1 MIGAPNVTPSAELR
15 AIGWTAAV
23 LTKLVVAVAPPH
35 NISLLLCSFRFR
47 PFSLEGVIMRFRS
60 ASVVLLST
68 VVLLPFASSSALAQ
82 TGGTWV
88 CTARDNSRQAGFVSQ
103 LFNAADAA
111 RVNAAW
117 SAAVKQYGVT
127 PSTPP
132 ACQKFTKFA
141 AADSAR
147 KQFIAF
153 VSNSLEYRLDQMSW
167 TYSGLPRATGDAPA
181 AAASTQSAGASSTA
195 QAEMSQAKAYCV
207 QNHTGLYDCDAYAK
221 AVADHRAAHPE
232 EVITDIDGRR
242 IVPIHDLETG
252 IRYHLDCTICLNDEM
267 LASWAR
273 QQVRYN
279 FSAAVIAKAVTQAK
293 VDAYADCVAKGYVAK
308 MHARPN
314 VEDYQKNFNE
324 VSVACGSPH

>member
-1 MIGAPNVTPSAELR
+1 
-15 AIGWTAAV
+15 
-23 LTKLVVAVAPPH
+23 
-35 NISLLLCSFRFR
+35 
-47 PFSLEGVIMRFRS
+47 MRFRS
-60 ASVVLLST
+60 ASVFLLST
-68 VVLLPFASSSALAQ
+68 VLLTPTASTSTLAQ
-82 TGGTWV
+82 AAGTWF

-103 LFNAADAA
+103 LFNVSQADAA
-111 RVNAAW
+111 RINAAW
-117 SAAVKQYGVT
+117 NAATRQNGVT
-127 PSTPP
+127 PSAPP
-132 ACQKFTKFA
+132 ACQRFTKFA

-153 VSNSLEYRLDQMSW
+153 VSNSLEYRIDQMRW
-167 TYSGLPRATGDAPA
+167 TYDGVPQAKRDAPA
-181 AAASTQSAGASSTA
+181 TVASAPSAGASNAA
-195 QAEMSQAKAYCV
+195 QAEMSKAKAYCV

-252 IRYHLDCTICLNDEM
+252 IRYHLDCTTCLKNEM

-273 QQVRYN
+273 KQARDN
-279 FSAAVIAKAVTQAK
+279 FSGAVIAKAVTQAK
-293 VDAYADCVAKGYVAK
+293 VDVYADCVAKAYVAR

-324 VSVACGSPH
+324 VSVACGSPR